1 MANTQIPGLIYPSVQ
16 AMPAGNPRDSAILAQ
31 QESVRS
37 QVALAK
43 AVGGALKKNK
53 YHGGNSQGNNI
64 VVPQFQMQY
73 KPTGTDGQDPNSII
87 KSGSQISTQ
96 SAANSVYDK
105 YALQNGG
112 KKKRSTRRSRGRIN
126 KSKKTKNYLKKNKKG
141 GNNLSWDCYNGGKG
155 KNKNKTKRVKK

>member
-1 MANTQIPGLIYPSVQ
+1 MATQKIPGLIYPSVQ

-31 QESVRS
+31 QESINS

-43 AVGGALKKNK
+43 AVGGASKKRK
-53 YHGGNSQGNNI
+53 LHGGNI

-96 SAANSVYDK
+96 GAANSVYDK

-112 KKKRSTRRSRGRIN
+112 KKKTKGIKKN
-126 KSKKTKNYLKKNKKG
+126 KSKNKRTKKNKSISKNKKG
-141 GNNLSWDCYNGGKG
+141 GGNLSWGCYNGGKG
-155 KNKNKTKRVKK
+155 KKKNKTKRNKN